1 VFLDEPTV
9 GVDPELRVGFWD
21 YFTRLKAQGRTI
33 VLTTHYMDEAVRCDL
48 VGMMRMGKL
57 IAEGT
62 PEELMASVSASNLEG
77 AFLHYSKGVVP

>member
-1 VFLDEPTV
+1 
-9 GVDPELRVGFWD
+9 
-21 YFTRLKAQGRTI
+21 
-33 VLTTHYMDEAVRCDL
+33 MDEAVRCDL

-77 AFLHYSKGVVP
+77 AFLHYSKGAVP